1 MYKLNTTFLNSN
13 FQNQK
18 KNIISDTSVFMNIDV
33 KPHMCQGI
41 YFNKNGEATICK
53 NKARYLKEKTFY
65 LCEKHKNQKFHY

>member
-1 MYKLNTTFLNSN
+1 
-13 FQNQK
+13 
-18 KNIISDTSVFMNIDV
+18 MNIDV